1 MYFDALTMAA
11 VAHELRDSVLGGRVQ
26 KVLQPDD
33 LSIGLE
39 VYAHRERRYLL
50 ASAHPQHCRV
60 HLTQT
65 KLRRGVETPAPLL
78 LLLRKYARG
87 GRISA
92 IEQPPWERVLKLEMD
107 HPLGMSTLIVEVM
120 GRHSNIILVDATGEV
135 MDAIKRVTPEMT
147 RVRVVLPHRLY
158 TPPPPLAKLAL
169 SDLTEGRLRQILATF
184 QDAPLWRALLG
195 GLKGLS
201 PLLAREIAYRAQ
213 GDAEAPVSSVD
224 KFSPLLQV
232 IEEFNGLMHVG
243 GWRPSVVKEKSAI
256 LAFAPYPLAQYGEYE
271 KVASVSAA
279 VEAYYTQAV
288 GNPYEAARKP
298 LRQAIA
304 EARERLRRRQ
314 GSLERALVPESEVQ
328 RLRVSGEMILAYAA
342 EIKEGQRELVVP
354 DVGDGSTVRIPLDP
368 QLSPVENAQR
378 TFKEYRKAKGAAE
391 EVPALLAQAALEAQ
405 YLDQLET
412 DLDLAASHPEIQEV
426 RAALVEAGYLKE
438 RRRRPKVGRSQ
449 PLKVITPDGFEI
461 LVGRNS
467 RQNDEVTFRLGTG
480 HDLWLHVRGLPGAH
494 VIIKTQGR
502 EVPERALRQAA
513 ELAATTSRGRGSTR
527 VAVDVTLQRNVR
539 RIQGGKPGMVT
550 YTGERTIY
558 VEPKEPEAVH

>member
-11 VAHELRDSVLGGRVQ
+11 VAHELRDTILGGRVQ

-39 VYAHRERRYLL
+39 VYTPRERRYLL

-65 KLRRGVETPAPLL
+65 RLRRGVETPAPLL

-92 IEQPPWERVLKLEMD
+92 IVQPPWERVLKIEVD
-107 HPLGMSTLIVEVM
+107 HPLGMSTLVVEVM
-120 GRHSNIILVDATGEV
+120 GRHSNIILVDAAGEV

-169 SDLTEGRLRQILATF
+169 SGLTEGRLQQILASVP

-195 GLKGLS
+195 GLRGLS

-213 GDAEAPVSSVD
+213 GDAEALVSAVD
-224 KFSPLLQV
+224 KFSPLLEA
-232 IEEFNGLMHVG
+232 IEGFNELMRAG
-243 GWRPSVVKEKSAI
+243 EWRPSVVKEKGEI
-256 LAFAPYPLAQYGEYE
+256 LAFAPYPLTQYGEHE
-271 KVASVSAA
+271 QIASVSAA
-279 VEAYYTQAV
+279 VDAYYAQAV
-288 GNPYEAARKP
+288 GDPYEAARRP
-298 LRQAIA
+298 LRAVIA
-304 EARERLRRRQ
+304 EARERLRRRREA
-314 GSLERALVPESEVQ
+314 LERALVPEAEAQ

-342 EIKEGQRELVVP
+342 EIEEGQRELVVP
-354 DVGDGSTVRIPLDP
+354 DAGDGSAMRIPLDP
-368 QLSPVENAQR
+368 KLSSVENAQR
-378 TFKEYRKAKGAAE
+378 TFKEYRKAKGAAA
-391 EVPALLAQAALEAQ
+391 EVPTLIAQAALEAQ

-412 DLDLAASHPEIQEV
+412 DLDLAANHPEIQEV
-426 RAALVEAGYLKE
+426 RAALVEAGYLKGK
-438 RRRRPKVGRSQ
+438 RRRPKVGRSQ
-449 PLKVITPDGFEI
+449 PLKVISSDGFEI

-467 RQNDEVTFRLGTG
+467 RQNEEVTFRLGTG
-480 HDLWLHVRGLPGAH
+480 HDLWLHARGLPGAH

-502 EVPERALRQAA
+502 EVPERTLRQAA
-513 ELAATTSRGRGSTR
+513 ELAATTSRGRGSAR
-527 VAVDVTLQRNVR
+527 VAVDVAPQRNVR
-539 RIQGGKPGMVT
+539 RIKGGRPGMVT
-550 YTGERTIY
+550 YTGERTIH
-558 VEPKEPEAVH
+558 VVPTEPKV

>member
-1 MYFDALTMAA
+1 
-11 VAHELRDSVLGGRVQ
+11 
-26 KVLQPDD
+26 
-33 LSIGLE
+33 
-39 VYAHRERRYLL
+39 
-50 ASAHPQHCRV
+50 
-60 HLTQT
+60 
-65 KLRRGVETPAPLL
+65 
-78 LLLRKYARG
+78 
-87 GRISA
+87 
-92 IEQPPWERVLKLEMD
+92 
-107 HPLGMSTLIVEVM
+107 
-120 GRHSNIILVDATGEV
+120 
-135 MDAIKRVTPEMT
+135 
-147 RVRVVLPHRLY
+147 
-158 TPPPPLAKLAL
+158 
-169 SDLTEGRLRQILATF
+169 
-184 QDAPLWRALLG
+184 
-195 GLKGLS
+195 
-201 PLLAREIAYRAQ
+201 
-213 GDAEAPVSSVD
+213 
-224 KFSPLLQV
+224 
-232 IEEFNGLMHVG
+232 
-243 GWRPSVVKEKSAI
+243 
-256 LAFAPYPLAQYGEYE
+256 
-271 KVASVSAA
+271 

-304 EARERLRRRQ
+304 EARERLRRRR

-467 RQNDEVTFRLGTG
+467 RQNEEVTFRLGTG
-480 HDLWLHVRGLPGAH
+480 HDLWLHARGLPGAH

-502 EVPERALRQAA
+502 EVPERTLRQAA
-513 ELAATTSRGRGSTR
+513 ELAATHSRGRGSTR

-539 RIQGGKPGMVT
+539 RIKGGRPGMVT
-550 YTGERTIY
+550 YRGQRTIY
-558 VEPKEPEAVH
+558 VAPKKPEAVH